1 MLDEAFHGGRRY
13 WALVAVWAV
22 LILVG
27 IAAYGHQLSVGLG
40 VTGMSRNV
48 SWGLYIAQFTFMVG
62 VAASAVMVALP
73 FYLHD
78 YRAFSRTVVLG
89 EILAVSS
96 VIVCI
101 TFVTVDLGRPMR
113 VFNLFLHPTPHSVLF
128 FDIVVLFGY
137 LILNVLIGGVTFDAE
152 RKGAPPPTWIKPVI
166 YLSIP
171 WAVSIHTVTA
181 FLYAGLVARPY
192 WMTAIMAPRFL
203 AGAFASGPALVILLA
218 LVLRR
223 FTSYDV
229 GKRAIQTLAVIVTY
243 ALVINEFF
251 VLCELFTGLYSHVP
265 EHGLTL
271 QYLYLGLQGHAGMVP
286 WMWANVA
293 VSLACIAL
301 LVNPSVRRRHGL
313 LAAVS
318 AAVIFAIWIQ
328 KGVSLT
334 IAGFEPSPFGTVT
347 SYVPT
352 LTELG
357 VIVGVYALGL
367 MVLTVLVR
375 IVVNVRE
382 QHQALPVTRAGATPS
397 PVGKGD

>member
-203 AGAFASGPALVILLA
+203 AGAFASGPALV
-218 LVLRR
+218 
-223 FTSYDV
+223 
-229 GKRAIQTLAVIVTY
+229 
-243 ALVINEFF
+243 
-251 VLCELFTGLYSHVP
+251 
-265 EHGLTL
+265 
-271 QYLYLGLQGHAGMVP
+271 
-286 WMWANVA
+286 ANVA